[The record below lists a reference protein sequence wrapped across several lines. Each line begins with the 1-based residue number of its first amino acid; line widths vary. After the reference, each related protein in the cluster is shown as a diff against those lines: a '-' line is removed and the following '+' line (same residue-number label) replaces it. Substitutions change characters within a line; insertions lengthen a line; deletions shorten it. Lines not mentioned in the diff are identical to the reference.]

1 MILFVHCLQHPC
13 CVVGIFCVVLRYI
26 MRMSKPFS
34 TLPLRPDLLLGVE
47 QAGYVEMTP
56 IQEEGLPPMLSGHD
70 VIGQAKTG
78 SGKTAAFGLALL
90 NQIESANLTPQ
101 ALVLCPTR
109 ELADQVSGELRK
121 LAKRMS
127 NTRIVT
133 LCGGRPYR
141 RQALALEHGN
151 HVIVGT
157 PGRILKHLDKG
168 NLVLEDLSVVVL
180 DEADRMMDM
189 GFIDQVTDILQC
201 APTDRQTLLFSAT
214 FPKQIQKLSRSIQR
228 EPQMVAVESQVESSR
243 LRQWVFECER
253 GERHQLVCNLLGEH
267 RPHTAL
273 VFAETRI
280 DCDRLADF
288 LVERGAAALAL
299 HGLMEQRDRDDVLV
313 QFSNGS
319 VSVLVA
325 TNVAARGLDIEA
337 LPMVIISEL
346 SGEPESHLHR
356 IGRTGRAGEEGV
368 ALSIVE
374 VPRELGRLER
384 IEELQ
389 GEPIERGTLPPFCDD
404 LIFLR
409 PEYQTLLI
417 LSGRSDKLRKGDVLG
432 GLVKDAGIP
441 FEMIGQIDL
450 MPKACAVAIKN
461 EYAHQALD
469 HLQTGRIKN
478 RRLRAT
484 LL

>member
-1 MILFVHCLQHPC
+1 
-13 CVVGIFCVVLRYI
+13 
-26 MRMSKPFS
+26 MSKSFTS
-34 TLPLRPDLLLGVE
+34 LSLRPELLLGVKE
-47 QAGYVEMTP
+47 AGYTNMTA
-56 IQEEGLPPMLSGHD
+56 IQEEGLPPMLDGRD

-90 NQIESANLTPQ
+90 NTLDTKDLTPQ

-109 ELADQVSGELRK
+109 ELADQVADELRK
-121 LAKRMS
+121 LAKRIS

-141 RQALALEHGN
+141 NQMLALEHGN

-168 NLVLEDLSVVVL
+168 NLRLADLSVVVL

-189 GFIDQVTDILQC
+189 GFIDQVQDILRW
-201 APTDRQTLLFSAT
+201 APRKRQTLLFSAT
-214 FPKQIQKLSRSIQR
+214 FPDEIKRLSGSIQR
-228 EPQMVAVESQVESSR
+228 NPHAVVVESQVESDR
-243 LRQWVFECER
+243 LRQWVFEVQR
-253 GERHQLVCNLLGEH
+253 GERHQAVANLLAKH
-267 RPHTAL
+267 RPTTAL
-273 VFAETRI
+273 VFAETRV

-288 LVERGAAALAL
+288 LVDRGAAALAL
-299 HGLMEQRDRDDVLV
+299 HGNMEQRDRDDVLV

-346 SGEPESHLHR
+346 SNEAESHLHR
-356 IGRTGRAGEEGV
+356 IGRTGRAGEEGI

-374 VPRELGRLER
+374 VPRELDRLER
-384 IEELQ
+384 IESLQ
-389 GEPIERGTLPPFCDD
+389 GEAIERGVLPPDCDD
-404 LIFLR
+404 LDFLC

-432 GLVKDAGIP
+432 GLVKDGGIP
-441 FEMIGQIDL
+441 AEMIGRIDL
-450 MPKACAVAIKN
+450 MAKACAVAIKTA
-461 EYAHQALD
+461 YADQALA

-478 RRLRAT
+478 KRLRAT

>member
-1 MILFVHCLQHPC
+1 MP
-13 CVVGIFCVVLRYI
+13 
-26 MRMSKPFS
+26 KPFTS
-34 TLPLRPDLLLGVE
+34 LPLRPELLLGVE
-47 QAGYVEMTP
+47 EAGYTDMTA
-56 IQEEGLPPMLSGHD
+56 IQEEGLPPMLQGQD

-90 NQIESANLTPQ
+90 NTLDTKDLTPQ

-109 ELADQVSGELRK
+109 ELADQVADELRK
-121 LAKRMS
+121 LAKRIA

-141 RQALALEHGN
+141 NQMLALEHGN

-168 NLVLEDLSVVVL
+168 NLRLADLSVVVL

-189 GFIDQVTDILQC
+189 GFIDQVQDILRW
-201 APTDRQTLLFSAT
+201 APRKRQTLLFSAT
-214 FPKQIQKLSRSIQR
+214 FPEEIKRLSGSIQR
-228 EPQMVAVESQVESSR
+228 NPHSVVVESQVESDR
-243 LRQWVFECER
+243 LRQWVFECQR
-253 GERHQLVCNLLGEH
+253 GERHQTVANLLAEH
-267 RPHTAL
+267 RPTTAL
-273 VFAETRI
+273 VFAETRV

-288 LVERGAAALAL
+288 LADRGAAALAL
-299 HGLMEQRDRDDVLV
+299 HGNMEQRDRDDVLV

-337 LPMVIISEL
+337 LPMVVISEL
-346 SGEPESHLHR
+346 SNEAESHLHR

-374 VPRELGRLER
+374 VPRELDRLER

-389 GEPIERGTLPPFCDD
+389 GEAIERGVLPPDCDD
-404 LIFLR
+404 LGFMC
-409 PEYQTLLI
+409 PEYRTLLI

-432 GLVKDAGIP
+432 GLVKDGGIP
-441 FEMIGQIDL
+441 PEMIGRIDL
-450 MPKACAVAIKN
+450 MAKACAVAIKT
-461 EYAHQALD
+461 AFADQALE

-478 RRLRAT
+478 KRLRAT

>member
-1 MILFVHCLQHPC
+1 MA
-13 CVVGIFCVVLRYI
+13 
-26 MRMSKPFS
+26 KPFS
-34 TLPLRPDLLLGVE
+34 NLSLRPELLLGVE
-47 QAGYVEMTP
+47 EAGYVEMTP
-56 IQEEGLPPMLSGHD
+56 IQEEGLPPMLDGRD

-90 NQIESANLTPQ
+90 NTIDTKYLRPQ

-109 ELADQVSGELRK
+109 ELADQVAGELRR
-121 LAKRMS
+121 LAKRIS

-141 RQALALEHGN
+141 NQALALEHGN

-168 NLVLEDLSVVVL
+168 NLHLDHISVVVL

-189 GFIDQVTDILQC
+189 GFIDQVTDILRW
-201 APTDRQTLLFSAT
+201 APSKRQTLLFSAT
-214 FPKQIQKLSRSIQR
+214 FPEEIKRLSGSIQHK
-228 EPQMVAVESQVESSR
+228 PQTVVVESQVESER

-253 GERHQLVCNLLGEH
+253 GERHQIVANLLGEH
-267 RPHTAL
+267 RPKTAL

-288 LVERGAAALAL
+288 LADRGAAALAL
-299 HGLMEQRDRDDVLV
+299 HGLMDQRDRDDVLV

-346 SGEPESHLHR
+346 SAEAESHLHR
-356 IGRTGRAGEEGV
+356 IGRTGRAGEDGV

-389 GEPIERGTLPPFCDD
+389 GEAIERGVLPAECDD
-404 LIFLR
+404 LAFLC

-432 GLVKDAGIP
+432 GLVKDGGIP
-441 FEMIGQIDL
+441 PEMIGQIDL
-450 MPKACAVAIKN
+450 MPKACAVAIKV
-461 EYAHQALD
+461 EFADQALA
-469 HLQTGRIKN
+469 HLKTGRIKN
-478 RRLRAT
+478 KRLRAT